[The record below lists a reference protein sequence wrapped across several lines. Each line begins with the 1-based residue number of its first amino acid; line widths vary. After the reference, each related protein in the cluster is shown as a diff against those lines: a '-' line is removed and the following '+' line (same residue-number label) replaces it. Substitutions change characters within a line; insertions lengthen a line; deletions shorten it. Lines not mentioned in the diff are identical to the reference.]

1 MILLSPSNSQTH
13 NITLLLLLVHR
24 IPYLKNNTP
33 DNEQDGNKNL
43 KFDQEESHDVHS
55 HASLI
60 LSMERTLFAALNNAW
75 LLALGGIG
83 LMSVGHGDQH
93 ATRGGIVVLGG
104 GITSAMIAYGM
115 HFLRLKQI
123 EGSKPFPNVHSS
135 LWAMM
140 IASMTVVA
148 LSIEVYFGILYPYL
162 NREKAVTIAN
172 GEV

>member
-1 MILLSPSNSQTH
+1 
-13 NITLLLLLVHR
+13 
-24 IPYLKNNTP
+24 
-33 DNEQDGNKNL
+33 
-43 KFDQEESHDVHS
+43 
-55 HASLI
+55 
-60 LSMERTLFAALNNAW
+60 MERTLFAALNNAW

-93 ATRGGIVVLGG
+93 ATRGGIVILGG
-104 GITSAMIAYGM
+104 GILSAMIAYGM

-123 EGSKPFPNVHSS
+123 VGSKPFPNAHSS

-162 NREKAVTIAN
+162 NREKPVTIAS
-172 GEV
+172 GEI